1 MQVGNIIYVGG
12 NFTEVH
18 ENGGEGPGVLAR
30 KNLAAF
36 DATTG
41 APTAWAPSANG
52 EVLALA
58 ASPDGKRIYAGGKFT
73 SVNSSSRGRLAA
85 IKTTTGLVDTTWRPP
100 SFSANVNALAA
111 TADRLYVGGAFLKAG
126 LESRS
131 RLAAV
136 STATAALEPGW
147 VPVADG
153 LVRTLSLSPDGARV
167 YAGGDFSTVSMQ
179 ARRNAVAL
187 GTIAGDVISDWRP
200 DPGQPVFSLVA
211 NDASVYGAVGGSAN
225 LVTAWDATTAG
236 ARWTRYSDGD
246 FQALAVSG
254 NIVYAGG
261 HFNKLEGEL
270 RRKLI
275 ALDRVSGALRKDWKP
290 KLPATS
296 TTWGGVWALSTSGD
310 TRLVVG
316 GDFDNISGFRQEH
329 FAKFTGS
336 IDGTA
341 TTRRLRRSPPAS
353 TRKPSAEGA
362 STSTGARRPTTTRS
376 PSTRSSVTATRS
388 RRRGDDELLGQ
399 ERPGQ
404 HDLPLPRRR
413 RRLRGERFRRVG
425 PRLGR
430 HLPAGRDAS
439 TG

>member
-1 MQVGNIIYVGG
+1 VTAVAVSIALALAPRAAALPSSVPDQSWATNGRVSTIVQVGNIIYVGG

-167 YAGGDFSTVSMQ
+167 YAGGDSRRCRCRHAATRSLS
-179 ARRNAVAL
+179 AR
-187 GTIAGDVISDWRP
+187 S
-200 DPGQPVFSLVA
+200 
-211 NDASVYGAVGGSAN
+211 
-225 LVTAWDATTAG
+225 
-236 ARWTRYSDGD
+236 
-246 FQALAVSG
+246 
-254 NIVYAGG
+254 
-261 HFNKLEGEL
+261 
-270 RRKLI
+270 
-275 ALDRVSGALRKDWKP
+275 
-290 KLPATS
+290 PATS
-296 TTWGGVWALSTSGD
+296 SPTGGPTPASPSSAWSLTT
-310 TRLVVG
+310 
-316 GDFDNISGFRQEH
+316 
-329 FAKFTGS
+329 
-336 IDGTA
+336 
-341 TTRRLRRSPPAS
+341 PAS
-353 TRKPSAEGA
+353 TGRSAGA
-362 STSTGARRPTTTRS
+362 PTS
-376 PSTRSSVTATRS
+376 
-388 RRRGDDELLGQ
+388 
-399 ERPGQ
+399 
-404 HDLPLPRRR
+404 
-413 RRLRGERFRRVG
+413 
-425 PRLGR
+425 
-430 HLPAGRDAS
+430 
-439 TG
+439 